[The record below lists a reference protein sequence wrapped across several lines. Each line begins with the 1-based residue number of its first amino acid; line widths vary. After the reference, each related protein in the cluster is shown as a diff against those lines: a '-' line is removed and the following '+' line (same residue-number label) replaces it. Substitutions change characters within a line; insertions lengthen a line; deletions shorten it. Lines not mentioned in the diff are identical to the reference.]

1 MNKIIE
7 DFLLFTGD
15 DEVALRREAL
25 EIAASIKT
33 SLGDDTAFEIVN
45 ADKDGQKPI
54 QSLENFLN
62 ALDTPPFLCEK
73 RAIWLKNIIFFDQLD
88 GKKNSELKEMIQN
101 IISSLEAELHTGR
114 TKILINGPDLAKKNP
129 LYKFFEKNG
138 KIIEFNKVKADKK
151 TSQNELFSK
160 IKEYLGKYGKSI
172 SFDAMVYIA
181 ATVGYDSGR
190 LYNELDKIIAY
201 TGNSNAI
208 KMEDCKTICS
218 KTFDMA
224 SWIFAEAISSR
235 NKKEAFLSLNILLD
249 KVNDDSRNSRELSML
264 YTAARK
270 IKEILKIKSAAGIAG
285 INGTVSYQKF
295 QNIIENG
302 DKNTL
307 PEIFTSI
314 HPYRAYKLYEQSL
327 KFNEEFLSDIF
338 TQLLNANIDLVS
350 GALNQRLVMENLI
363 VRIC

>member
-1 MNKIIE
+1 MS
-7 DFLLFTGD
+7 DFLLLTGD
-15 DEVALRREAL
+15 DEVALRREAVETAL
-25 EIAASIKT
+25 AIKASF
-33 SLGDDTAFEIVN
+33 GDETAFEIIN
-45 ADKDGQKPI
+45 ADKEGQKPL

-73 RAIWLKNIIFFDQLD
+73 RGIWLKNITFFDQLD
-88 GKKNSELKEMIQN
+88 GKKNSELKEMIDTILN
-101 IISSLEAELHTGR
+101 SLEAELLHSGR
-114 TKILINGPDLAKKNP
+114 TKILINGPDLPKKNP

-138 KIIEFNKVKADKK
+138 KIINFNKVKADKK

-160 IKEYLGKYGKSI
+160 IKEYLEKYNKTI
-172 SFDAMVYIA
+172 SFDAMEYIT
-181 ATVGYDSGR
+181 ATVGSDSGR

-201 TGNSNAI
+201 TGNSNTI
-208 KMEDCKTICS
+208 KLEECKTICS

-224 SWIFAEAISSR
+224 SWTFAEAISSR

-270 IKEILKIKSAAGIAG
+270 IKDILKVKSAAENVK
-285 INGTVSYQKF
+285 INGPVSYQRF

-302 DKNTL
+302 NKNTI

-327 KFNEEFLSDIF
+327 KFNEDFLSDIF